1 MAFIAYAL
9 PIVPGQAG
17 RAAGFGTEMT
27 PEQREHY
34 ENLNRQANVRHH
46 MEWVQP
52 SPMGDLL
59 IVVFE
64 SDTPEKLGRPWAD
77 DEYDRWWTA
86 RVQALHGF
94 DPTDP
99 TFHPVMPA
107 MTWDWRDEVSTG
119 HS

>member
-9 PIVPGQAG
+9 PIVPGQSG
-17 RAAGFGTEMT
+17 RAAGFGEEMT
-27 PEQREHY
+27 PELREQY
-34 ENLNRQANVRHH
+34 ETLNRHANIRRH

-64 SDTPEKLGRPWAD
+64 SETPEKVGREFQNDAY
-77 DEYDRWWTA
+77 DEWWTS
-86 RVQALHGF
+86 RVKALHGF

-99 TFHPVMPA
+99 DFHPVMPT
-107 MTWDWRDEVSTG
+107 MTWDWHNEMATQHG
-119 HS
+119 